1 MPGRSVT
8 TSVFGYPLDRAAL
21 PVDRHTREVPHV
33 LVRPRQLVEQRRLAA
48 VLVSRQRESQFSLD
62 WTEVRLRVID
72 QAFFLTEARVREL
85 KLPLL
90 LIKRFHMLWLPLAA
104 DVADTD
110 LPCILES
117 QREFIAM
124 QPHFDGVSH
133 RRVFHERHPDTRNEP
148 HIEKVLPQLPLPAD
162 GIHRRTHPDREIPQ
176 GLGCRTIRALIF
188 CHW

>member
-1 MPGRSVT
+1 MLIGS
-8 TSVFGYPLDRAAL
+8 
-21 PVDRHTREVPHV
+21 
-33 LVRPRQLVEQRRLAA
+33 RQLIEERGFAA
-48 VLVSRQRESQFSLD
+48 VLIAGKRESELPLHRA
-62 WTEVRLRVID
+62 EMRLGVID
-72 QAFFLTEARVREL
+72 QAFFLTESRVREL

-90 LIKRFHMLWLPLAA
+90 LIKRFHMLWLPLTA
-104 DVADTD
+104 DIADTD
-110 LPCILES
+110 LPGVLKP

-133 RRVFHERHPDTRNEP
+133 RRIFHERHPDTRDEP

-176 GLGCRTIRALIF
+176 GLGCRTIRAFNF